1 MIVLILLAFVG
12 MLTGIF
18 LILGMTPFTFAEEL
32 TKPLSGRRQPISK
45 RIQQVNHPKEPKGI
59 RKTVLEAR
67 EMLILT
73 GKGGKFAAVCAFSLF
88 LAAMGA
94 VICIVIQNYFML
106 PVLAAGMGL
115 LPFWYVL
122 FTSHSY
128 KKLMN
133 NEIETGLSI
142 ITSSYL
148 RSESMITAV
157 EENIH
162 YLNPPVADVFRG
174 FLAETNMISA
184 DVKQALSNMKPKLDN
199 YVFREWVDAAIACQD
214 DKSLK
219 STLTPIIGK
228 LSDMRIV
235 AAELDY
241 LLYEPFKEFIT
252 MAFLLIG
259 NIPLLFPAY
268 TGATNKTCSND
279 TIITYLGMGIV
290 WFTDPPEQPEP
301 TDYDYEY
308 RVDTDVITPVT
319 LYAGSEI
326 NPDSPATVSF
336 TINGS
341 TYRMNNIVI
350 PSGDSQIAWVKWHTP
365 SEPQD
370 ITIYVSTNKGSL
382 SQSTIQAKVVDLS
395 GNDPPDPKATDTMGS
410 WTASS
415 VPSRETKT
423 YAAWSVWWARWHPY
437 WVWHSTG
444 DDDGYWV
451 DEGWYDFFRDN
462 YSASMTATTR
472 IEPDEKVPTASGDL
486 MKSGYGVTNT
496 VTATV
501 STSAPLSHYTYGQ
514 TAVSYFPE
522 FGYGTYWRLLERLT
536 SGTTARFQF
545 AKNIYSTYNQ
555 RVHFTPVWFPDG
567 SYTVNTHVMDIW
579 TPAGMLAMNLTDDVT
594 ISGSLYDDWHIAP
607 GNP

>member
-1 MIVLILLAFVG
+1 M
-12 MLTGIF
+12 
-18 LILGMTPFTFAEEL
+18 
-32 TKPLSGRRQPISK
+32 
-45 RIQQVNHPKEPKGI
+45 
-59 RKTVLEAR
+59 
-67 EMLILT
+67 
-73 GKGGKFAAVCAFSLF
+73 
-88 LAAMGA
+88 
-94 VICIVIQNYFML
+94 
-106 PVLAAGMGL
+106 
-115 LPFWYVL
+115 
-122 FTSHSY
+122 
-128 KKLMN
+128 
-133 NEIETGLSI
+133 
-142 ITSSYL
+142 
-148 RSESMITAV
+148 
-157 EENIH
+157 
-162 YLNPPVADVFRG
+162 
-174 FLAETNMISA
+174 
-184 DVKQALSNMKPKLDN
+184 
-199 YVFREWVDAAIACQD
+199 
-214 DKSLK
+214 
-219 STLTPIIGK
+219 
-228 LSDMRIV
+228 
-235 AAELDY
+235 
-241 LLYEPFKEFIT
+241 
-252 MAFLLIG
+252 
-259 NIPLLFPAY
+259 
-268 TGATNKTCSND
+268 
-279 TIITYLGMGIV
+279 
-290 WFTDPPEQPEP
+290 
-301 TDYDYEY
+301 
-308 RVDTDVITPVT
+308 
-319 LYAGSEI
+319 
-326 NPDSPATVSF
+326 
-336 TINGS
+336 
-341 TYRMNNIVI
+341 
-350 PSGDSQIAWVKWHTP
+350 
-365 SEPQD
+365 
-370 ITIYVSTNKGSL
+370 
-382 SQSTIQAKVVDLS
+382 VDLS
-395 GNDPPDPKATDTMGS
+395 GNDPPDPKDTDTMGS